1 MSYDYAVERP
11 KLFTEEGQVLFLAIR
26 DQAKKLVEYAGAV
39 RSDKLLTAGCGDCW
53 EKLACMDRLVEL
65 GELRE
70 ITGPDVVGQR
80 RVFVAGRAGH

>member
-39 RSDKLLTAGCGDCW
+39 RSAVTSA
-53 EKLACMDRLVEL
+53 
-65 GELRE
+65 
-70 ITGPDVVGQR
+70 R
-80 RVFVAGRAGH
+80 RSRKR